1 LIDKEST
8 DELFKLVSN
17 IFGEDIFIYTHGHN
31 DASVVSSLIRILQSR
46 SWKRQN
52 LYMTLDKN
60 ELMVGVGSLLA
71 NML

>member
-1 LIDKEST
+1 LIDKESS

-17 IFGEDIFIYTHGHN
+17 IFGENIFIYTHGHH

-52 LYMTLDKN
+52 WYMTLDRN
-60 ELMVGVGSLLA
+60 ELMVGVGSLLV